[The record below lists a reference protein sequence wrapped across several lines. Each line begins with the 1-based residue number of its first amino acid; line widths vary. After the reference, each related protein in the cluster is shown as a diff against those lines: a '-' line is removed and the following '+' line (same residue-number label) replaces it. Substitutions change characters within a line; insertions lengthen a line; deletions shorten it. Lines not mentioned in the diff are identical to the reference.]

1 MLENEKFKFYLLLKV
16 LYLGLLITACSGK
29 KEIITSPDL
38 AKEAYAKYNI
48 QAHAETRLISDIINT
63 AELFLFEQIDN
74 TDLPHIRFFNTWGQK
89 IVVSTFG
96 YGNIHLFD
104 SQGNLIRNF
113 KRMGES
119 AQDYH
124 GLWYSWLDGNEIA
137 VFDATNRRINYYNS
151 DADFVKTV
159 PITYPTTSL
168 YSFNGQFFFDTS
180 DRLYNGKEP
189 INVVVLNSEL
199 EYQFGLLPYRTPE
212 PIRTN
217 WGPNNFE
224 PYGES
229 IVYQDVMS
237 NTVYQW
243 DEDSK
248 SFDSLFTIDLGEDWV
263 WDKDKYYGNKVLAK
277 QVVNSGEKIT
287 RMKNTVGKNYIFLRF
302 EQYGSFHSILI
313 DRKNGKYQKLTSS
326 QGILEDRTF
335 VPLKWI
341 GDSLVFT
348 IESENIKGFVEALPA
363 GTLSFKSFF
372 KDIEANKSAALLWL
386 TFNTSH
392 QWE

>member
-1 MLENEKFKFYLLLKV
+1 
-16 LYLGLLITACSGK
+16 LIASCAGK
-29 KEIITSPDL
+29 KETLSSPDS
-38 AKEAYAKYNI
+38 AKEAYASYNI
-48 QAHAETRLISDIINT
+48 QAHAEAQPIYDIINT
-63 AELFLFEQIDN
+63 AELLLFEQTED
-74 TDLPHIRFFNTWGQK
+74 TDLPLIRFFNNWDEN
-89 IVVSTFG
+89 IIVSTFG

-113 KRMGES
+113 RRMGYS

-124 GLWYSWLDGNEIA
+124 ALWHFWLDEQEIA
-137 VFDATNRRINYYNS
+137 VFDPTNRRINYYNS
-151 DADFVKTV
+151 DAEFIKTV
-159 PITYPTTSL
+159 PISYPTTGL
-168 YSFNGQFFFDTS
+168 YSFNGRFFFDTS

-189 INVVVLNSEL
+189 VNVVVLNSEL

-237 NTVYQW
+237 NTAYQW
-243 DEDSK
+243 DEESK
-248 SFDSLFTIDLGEDWV
+248 QFDSLFTIDLGEDWV
-263 WDKDKYYGNKVLAK
+263 WDKDEYYSNKVLAK

-313 DRKNGKYQKLTSS
+313 DRKNGKYQKLTSN

-348 IESENIKGFVEALPA
+348 IESDNIKGFVEALA
-363 GTLSFKSFF
+363 VGTLSIKSTII
-372 KDIEANKSAALLWL
+372 DIKANKSAALLWL
-386 TFNTSH
+386 TFNSSDE
-392 QWE
+392 WE